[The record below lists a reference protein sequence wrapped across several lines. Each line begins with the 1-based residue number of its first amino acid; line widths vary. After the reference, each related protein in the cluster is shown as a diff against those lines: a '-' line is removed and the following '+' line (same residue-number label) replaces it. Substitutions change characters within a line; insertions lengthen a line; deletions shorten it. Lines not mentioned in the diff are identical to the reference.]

1 MTRCEKKGDSM
12 FEYGEL
18 MLRQGDIN
26 SLAEWSE
33 DKEEVC
39 SIMDREFDYLWDF
52 SKGIHFIDR
61 LYSYG
66 LRDEKVE
73 EREKKGEVELWFGSF
88 DDVRGWIKEE
98 KRRKIELID
107 KQVAIDAINLADDKG
122 EIHSILDVIEIL
134 RRLPPVERREV

>member
-1 MTRCEKKGDSM
+1 M
-12 FEYGEL
+12 FEYGEM
-18 MLRQGDIN
+18 MLSQGEIN

-66 LRDEKVE
+66 LCDEKVE
-73 EREKKGEVELWFGSF
+73 ERERKGEVELWFGSF

-107 KQVAIDAINLADDKG
+107 RQAAIDAINLADDKG
-122 EIHSILDVIEIL
+122 EIHSILDVIQIL
-134 RRLPPVERREV
+134 KSLPTV

>member
-1 MTRCEKKGDSM
+1 M

-52 SKGIHFIDR
+52 SHGIHFIDR

-66 LRDEKVE
+66 LCDEKVE

-134 RRLPPVERREV
+134 RKLPPVERREV

>member
-1 MTRCEKKGDSM
+1 M

-18 MLRQGDIN
+18 MLSQGEIN

-39 SIMDREFDYLWDF
+39 SVMDREFDYLWDF

-66 LRDEKVE
+66 LCDEKVK
-73 EREKKGEVELWFGSF
+73 ERERKGEVELWFGSF
-88 DDVRGWIKEE
+88 DDVRWWIKEE

-134 RRLPPVERREV
+134 RKLPPVERREA

>member
-1 MTRCEKKGDSM
+1 M

-18 MLRQGDIN
+18 MLSQGNIN

-39 SIMDREFDYLWDF
+39 SVMDREFDYLWDF

-66 LRDEKVE
+66 LCDEKAE
-73 EREKKGEVELWFGSF
+73 EREKKGEGELWFGSF
-88 DDVRGWIKEE
+88 DDARGWIKE
-98 KRRKIELID
+98 KRHRKLDPID
-107 KQVAIDAINLADDKG
+107 RQSAIDAINLADDKG
-122 EIHSILDVIEIL
+122 EINSVLDVIHVL
-134 RRLPPVERREV
+134 MKLPTIG